1 MTRQWPSYDG
11 LDSPEARAEMDWVVE
26 FISLVRSIRQEIG
39 VPAAPLKIVLEGASA
54 ESLRRLEA
62 HRPLIAKIAR
72 LDSITVDT
80 PVSGAAARL
89 LLGEATLILPLEG
102 VIDIAAEKAR
112 LSKEIGKL
120 AGDIAKITGKL
131 GNEAFVAKAPPEV
144 IVEQRDRLAEAEAAR
159 AKLSEALARLG

>member
-1 MTRQWPSYDG
+1 LRVNAGTRPVKTAANHPMTTQTKAPMAMPSTTTPRG
-11 LDSPEARAEMDWVVE
+11 
-26 FISLVRSIRQEIG
+26 
-39 VPAAPLKIVLEGASA
+39 
-54 ESLRRLEA
+54 
-62 HRPLIAKIAR
+62 IAKIAR

-131 GNEAFVAKAPPEV
+131 GNDAFVAKAPPEV
-144 IVEQRDRLAEAEAAR
+144 IDEQRERLAEAEAAR